1 MQNDVQTTNNNVNVN
16 DKAAAILRAKLPTI
30 GELVLCFEKRTG
42 NFVRRSILTSEN
54 GEQVNKCTTLTDEEV
69 LTEAAAKGLDA
80 DTLNAEMSAK
90 RAAAIVQGYEA
101 DKAKAAAKVE
111 EAEKALATAIDDA
124 AKVEEDYTTAAAI
137 VEGFELPE
145 KAERVTLKAT
155 VDKQAAEIERLLAL
169 LAAAGV
175 EA

>member
-1 MQNDVQTTNNNVNVN
+1 MQNVQTTNSAHTNVS
-16 DKAAAILRAKLPTI
+16 DKAAAILRAKLPTV

-42 NFVRRSILTSEN
+42 NFVRRSILTNEN
-54 GEQVNKCTTLTDEEV
+54 GEQVNKCTTLTDDEV
-69 LTEAAAKGLDA
+69 MTEAAAKGLDA
-80 DTLNAEMSAK
+80 SALTAEMTAK
-90 RAAAIVQGYEA
+90 RAAATVQGYEA
-101 DKAKAAAKVE
+101 AKAKAAAKVE
-111 EAEKALATAIDDA
+111 EAAKAVEA
-124 AKVEEDYTTAAAI
+124 AKAEAAKLDDEYTAAAAI